1 MLWSTRQECP
11 PCRIGRQRTGLPSV
25 GLIAFCRCSY
35 VGLLIEQLPRQST
48 KFRTVP
54 FNSAVPWVEEVSNY
68 LFVWAGF
75 LSCAH
80 LLGEE
85 KHLRVDFAVK
95 LLPKKAQVGV
105 KLLNDMVLVV
115 FFISMVAPSI
125 RLLGK
130 LRTTPSLRMPE
141 AIPYSILPITMVI
154 CLVHLISLIRRHY
167 AAYRE
172 ASS

>member
-1 MLWSTRQECP
+1 MTRLLKSLEVG
-11 PCRIGRQRTGLPSV
+11 IGS
-25 GLIAFCRCSY
+25 FCLFAMFS
-35 VGLLIEQLPRQST
+35 LLCINIVMRYA
-48 KFRTVP
+48 

-85 KHLRVDFAVK
+85 KHLRVDFAVN
-95 LLPKKAQVGV
+95 LLPLKAQAGA
-105 KLLNDMVLVV
+105 KLFNDMVLVV
-115 FFISMVAPSI
+115 FFVSMVIPSI

-154 CLVHLISLIRRHY
+154 CLVHLASLIRRHY

-172 ASS
+172 ASA

>member
-1 MLWSTRQECP
+1 MIRMIETLEI
-11 PCRIGRQRTGLPSV
+11 RIGS
-25 GLIAFCRCSY
+25 FCLFAMFALLCSNIVMRY
-35 VGLLIEQLPRQST
+35 A
-48 KFRTVP
+48 

-75 LSCAH
+75 LSCAL

-95 LLPKKAQVGV
+95 LLPLKAQAGV
-105 KLLNDMVLVV
+105 KLFNDMVLVV
-115 FFISMVAPSI
+115 FFISMVLPSV

-141 AIPYSILPITMVI
+141 AIPYSILPITMMI
-154 CLVHLISLIRRHY
+154 CLVHLVSLIRRHY

-172 ASS
+172 VSA